1 MFVESGKVK
10 TELVVGFNNR
20 KFISL
25 DKSTSSRVVKHKLN
39 RFQGGKGQRI
49 IRNSDYRQIL
59 HKVLP
64 QMEAKKW
71 DSSC

>member
-1 MFVESGKVK
+1 MFLESGKVK

-25 DKSTSSRVVKHKLN
+25 DKSTSSRVVKQKLN
-39 RFQGGKGQRI
+39 RFQEGKGQESLETVTI
-49 IRNSDYRQIL
+49 GKSY
-59 HKVLP
+59 KVLP
-64 QMEAKKW
+64 QMEAKKL